1 MESTETYYVIMY
13 LALAF
18 SFLILIVAIIMD
30 INTRD
35 ERIAKKQARREFYK
49 QKELQRLKE
58 KDN

>member
-13 LALAF
+13 LALAL

-30 INTRD
+30 IKTRD

-49 QKELQRLKE
+49 QKELRRLKE
-58 KDN
+58 KDM

>member
-30 INTRD
+30 IKTRD

-58 KDN
+58 KDM